1 VIEDVII
8 RLAVPSERAELEAL
22 QWRASLANP
31 GDRGVLL
38 AHPDA
43 IELPMEQI
51 TAGDVFVA
59 QLRDAVV
66 GFAALRVHAGQE
78 QADQEQADQEIELDA
93 MFVEPGM
100 QRRGIGK
107 LLLEHCIEAARRREC
122 CALKV
127 VANPHAMYFY
137 RACGFSPAGT
147 CETRFGPALS
157 MRRAL

>member
-59 QLRDAVV
+59 QLRDAVI
-66 GFAALRVHAGQE
+66 GFAALRVHA
-78 QADQEQADQEIELDA
+78 DQEQADQDIELDA

-100 QRRGIGK
+100 QRTGIGQ

-127 VANPHAMYFY
+127 VATPHAMYFY